1 MITVPNDYNQAASY
15 TGEGGAKLAAGGYVC
30 EIKAARVETVGQ
42 DAKQKFVLAVDI
54 AEGEHK
60 GFFDKAWKAAKA
72 QDAGAKWRGTYEV
85 FLLDRDGKTNPFFKG
100 MITCID
106 KSNPGFQTVVNGQI
120 DDAKLKGKKIG
131 LLYREEE
138 YLKDG
143 KVRTA
148 VKAFA
153 ARTVEDI
160 RKGVETPQKKT
171 LNGNAGAGR
180 APQAPAYAPANN
192 GFTQVD
198 DEELPF

>member
-1 MITVPNDYNQAASY
+1 MIMVPNDYNQAASF
-15 TGEGGAKLAAGGYVC
+15 TGEGGAKLPAGGYIC
-30 EIKAARVETVGQ
+30 EIKGARVESVGQ
-42 DAKQKFVLAVDI
+42 NAAKKFVLAVDI
-54 AEGEHK
+54 CEGEHK

-85 FLLDRDGKTNPFFKG
+85 FLLKQTGETNPFFKG

-106 KSNPGFQTVVNGQI
+106 KSNAPFETVVGGQI
-120 DDAKLKGKKIG
+120 DEARLKGKKIG
-131 LLYREEE
+131 LLFREEE

-143 KVRTA
+143 QIRTA
-148 VKAFA
+148 TKAFA

-171 LNGNAGAGR
+171 LQGGQQQR
-180 APQAPAYAPANN
+180 AQNPAQ

-198 DEELPF
+198 DDELPF

>member
-15 TGEGGAKLAAGGYVC
+15 TGEGGAKLPAGGYIC
-30 EIKAARVETVGQ
+30 EIKGARVETVGQ
-42 DAKQKFVLAVDI
+42 NAKQKFVLAVDI
-54 AEGEHK
+54 CEGEHK
-60 GFFDKAWKAAKA
+60 GFFDKAWKAAKM
-72 QDAGAKWRGTYEV
+72 QDANARWRGTYDV
-85 FLLDRDGKTNPFFKG
+85 FLLNMEGKTNPFFKG

-120 DDAKLKGKKIG
+120 NEAALKGKKIG
-131 LLYREEE
+131 LLFREEE
-138 YLKDG
+138 YMKDG
-143 KVRTA
+143 DIRTA

-160 RKGVETPQKKT
+160 RNGVETPQKKT

-180 APQAPAYAPANN
+180 APQANPAA

-198 DEELPF
+198 DDDLPF

>member
-1 MITVPNDYNQAASY
+1 MIMVPNDYNQAASF
-15 TGEGGAKLAAGGYVC
+15 TGEGGAKLPAGGYIC
-30 EIKAARVETVGQ
+30 EIKGARVETVGQ
-42 DAKQKFVLAVDI
+42 NAKQKFVLAVDI

-60 GFFDKAWKAAKA
+60 GFFDKAWKSAKA
-72 QDAGAKWRGTYEV
+72 QDANARWRGTYDV
-85 FLLDRDGKTNPFFKG
+85 FLLNKEDKTNPFFKG

-120 DDAKLKGKKIG
+120 NEAALKGRKIG
-131 LLYREEE
+131 LLFREEE
-138 YLKDG
+138 YMKDG
-143 KVRTA
+143 EIRTA

-171 LNGNAGAGR
+171 LQGGQQQRTQN
-180 APQAPAYAPANN
+180 PAQ

-198 DEELPF
+198 DDELPF